1 MTGKIMSYNVT
12 AYLIYGLLTY
22 WIAVRTGWIFYRNG
36 IHFIRAEICD
46 EAVAT
51 SINNLLLGCYYLT
64 NLGYI
69 TFQIWRWAFIPNFQT
84 MLESLSQKAGFIILL
99 LGVLHA
105 FNMSVIYW
113 LGKRNFHHS

>member
-1 MTGKIMSYNVT
+1 MSYNVT

-22 WIAVRTGWIFYRNG
+22 WITVRTGWVFYRNG
-36 IHFIRAEICD
+36 IHFIRAEIRD
-46 EAVAT
+46 ELVAT

-69 TFQIWRWAFIPNFQT
+69 TLQIWHWAFIPNFRT
-84 MLESLSQKAGFIILL
+84 MLELLSQKTGSIILL

-113 LGKRNFHHS
+113 LGKRNFHHF